1 MTPVVAPAEMSK
13 RSKRWN
19 FTLHNPNVDDYS
31 TMFNDGGYA
40 SYAMWQVERSDFV
53 TVVGYVEM
61 HRQASLSRM
70 ERLVPRAF
78 FEICRGVLNQ
88 SHYLMILHKSQLR
101 VDGPWEIGT
110 KFNQGKR
117 TDLKPFPLVTNDTSN
132 SVVNDEVE
140 EAKPGVYEFA
150 DEVLHFTPYDSA
162 KVIDDHV
169 MHRST
174 GEFQG
179 ISYSGAVD
187 EEGYNDNGYNIGSLQ
202 ADAAQEQLD
211 YDETEYEHWD
221 YPDYAP
227 EDEDWDLVE
236 IIQDD
241 DK

>member
-1 MTPVVAPAEMSK
+1 MSK

-40 SYAMWQVERSDFV
+40 SYAMWQVERSDFI

-61 HRQASLSRM
+61 HKQASLSRM

-101 VDGPWEIGT
+101 IDGPWEIGT

-117 TDLKPFPLVTNDTSN
+117 TDLMPFALVTNDTSN
-132 SVVNDEVE
+132 SVVNDEVVP
-140 EAKPGVYEFA
+140 ASPGVYEFA

-169 MHRST
+169 MHRSC
-174 GEFQG
+174 GGFQG
-179 ISYSGAVD
+179 MSYEEPVD
-187 EEGYNDNGYNIGSLQ
+187 EEGFNDNRYNIGSLQ
-202 ADAAQEQLD
+202 ADAAQEDLD
-211 YDETEYEHWD
+211 FDETEYEHWD
-221 YPDYAP
+221 YPDYDP
-227 EDEDWDLVE
+227 EDDYIPYEGVDEDK
-236 IIQDD
+236 Q
-241 DK
+241 